1 MILSRILILFRILTS
16 WFLFVFRILARILIL
31 FRILTRI
38 LLLFMILA
46 RILILLRILARILIL
61 LRILAR
67 MLFLFRI
74 LVRILILFRIL
85 QDPAGS
91 YRILQNPTGSY
102 IGFLPGIRS
111 NQVMYPVTCNE
122 TIQIKTYLI
131 LSLNL
136 ASRFSSLFTRHLNLF
151 FFR

>member
-46 RILILLRILARILIL
+46 RILILLSILARILIL

-67 MLFLFRI
+67 ILFLFRI

-102 IGFLPGIRS
+102 IGFLPGLFYFCILNHIISFVIFRS
-111 NQVMYPVTCNE
+111 WVERDIVEQLRFDYAREVV
-122 TIQIKTYLI
+122 I
-131 LSLNL
+131 LLTL
-136 ASRFSSLFTRHLNLF
+136 KF
-151 FFR
+151 